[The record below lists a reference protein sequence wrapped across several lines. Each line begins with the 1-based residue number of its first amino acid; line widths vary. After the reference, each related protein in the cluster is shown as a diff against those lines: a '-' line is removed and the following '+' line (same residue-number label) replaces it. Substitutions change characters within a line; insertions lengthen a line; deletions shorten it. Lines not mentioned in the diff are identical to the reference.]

1 MSDPHHLECLLIDNM
16 LINGLT
22 TGIISKNKIILFI
35 LLILIFQFAIPIIT
49 ASDQDLSRGNYR
61 SDIERNM
68 STFNATRIFH
78 DSSALSGG
86 IDFGD
91 CNNDGETELVVV
103 GWSNRATLLSYNES
117 IDDFDKIL
125 IWEDTRELMDVVI
138 DDIDLDHQGNELLVG
153 GYSNNLT
160 LLNWN
165 KNTNKWDEKNLWT
178 SPHHI
183 FGLAAGDIDPDHNGL
198 EIAVVDW
205 KSPTVT
211 IVKNNN
217 GTWTNDTLT
226 VSEPMTNV
234 EVGELDPSHPGNEL
248 IAVGSNGTVMLIV
261 KDNGGWNV
269 TNLWQDSVG
278 LFNAEITDFDEN
290 HDGDELLIV
299 GRSKNATELYPDPSN
314 DGTWVIKNLW
324 HAPGGLEGLA
334 IGDFNPYYEGKDIAI
349 GGYSNTAAM
358 LGRGTGES
366 DWTPIIMWNE
376 HDPQET
382 ELNGVMVADFYPK
395 HEGEEVAVV
404 GYSGKV
410 TMLVYEDPDFKLSS
424 PNPSKDF
431 TDDYVTFSV
440 NVDPVSDFND
450 QVELTVYENEDGFKI
465 NFSQTIITPPDRAV
479 LTVEYPPT
487 GLSLVSAHLYDVFWI
502 TIMGNS
508 LSDPELLHTIEL
520 EVFIDHN
527 YDEIKLSTFP
537 NSNTLSFNE
546 DSENTVIYDIYI
558 NSTSKWGNEVFSNI
572 LLNITEKPSNVDIEL
587 TPSII
592 EPISSSR
599 NAKLKITITKDT
611 PVGNHRIGILAKNE
625 NETLFGTSS
634 VYLNVEESSSDN
646 GDEIPLLSFTIP
658 LIFIIIIIIIIII
671 FVILMINRKKQDLN
685 KEEEFKK

>member
-1 MSDPHHLECLLIDNM
+1 MCPPPHLKYLLIDNM
-16 LINGLT
+16 LINGST

-35 LLILIFQFAIPIIT
+35 LLILIFQFAMPIIT
-49 ASDQDLSRGNYR
+49 ASDPDSTRSNNR
-61 SDIERNM
+61 SDIDRNM

-138 DDIDLDHQGNELLVG
+138 DDIDLTHQGNELLVG

-165 KNTNKWDEKNLWT
+165 KNTNQWDEKNLWT
-178 SPHHI
+178 SPYHI
-183 FGLAAGDIDPDHNGL
+183 FGLAAGDIDPDNNGL

-211 IVKNNN
+211 IVKNDN

-234 EVGELDPSHPGNEL
+234 EFGELDPNNPGLEL

-261 KDNGGWNV
+261 KEDDWWNV
-269 TNLWQDSVG
+269 TYLWKDSVG
-278 LFNAEITDFDEN
+278 LFNAEITDFDDN
-290 HDGDELLIV
+290 HDGNELMIV
-299 GRSKNATELYPDPSN
+299 GRSKNATELYPDPAN
-314 DGTWVIKNLW
+314 DGSWVVKNLW

-334 IGDFNPYYEGKDIAI
+334 IGDFNPYYPGQDIAI

-358 LGRGTGES
+358 LGRDAGES
-366 DWTPIIMWNE
+366 DWTSIIMWNE

-410 TMLVYEDPDFKLSS
+410 TMLVYEDPDFTLTSL
-424 PNPSKDF
+424 NPSKEA
-431 TDDYVTFSV
+431 TGDYVTFSV

-450 QVELTVYENEDGFKI
+450 EVEFSILSQPGSI
-465 NFSQTIITPPDRAV
+465 NDIAFSQTVIAPPDRIV
-479 LTVEYPPT
+479 
-487 GLSLVSAHLYDVFWI
+487 I
-502 TIMGNS
+502 TIDMATFNPNMARVPIKNHSFTVQGKSVSN
-508 LSDPELLHTIEL
+508 PE
-520 EVFIDHN
+520 IDHIIILTLFEVSSDIDGLGLLIN
-527 YDEIKLSTFP
+527 PTSSSMRYDEDNDNF
-537 NSNTLSFNE
+537 
-546 DSENTVIYDIYI
+546 VIYDIYI
-558 NSTSKWGNEVFSNI
+558 NSTSLLGKEIISNV
-572 LLNITEKPSNVDIEL
+572 LLNISLDPSIGIVKL
-587 TPSII
+587 TPSVI

-611 PVGNHRIGILAKNE
+611 PVGNHEITILAKNE

-634 VYLNVEESSSDN
+634 VYLNVEESTSDN
-646 GDEIPLLSFTIP
+646 GDDPDFLMTILPILLI
-658 LIFIIIIIIIIII
+658 LIIVIIIII
-671 FVILMINRKKQDLN
+671 FIISKRKTKSKN
-685 KEEEFKK
+685 EK